1 MPATLE
7 DVNIVLGALTSCKS
21 KEEISRNVKLAPEV
35 VDEVLEYLRK
45 SGRIS
50 KDEFTDTFC
59 PIERVAG
66 EICNSCNTICEA
78 MKE

>member
-7 DVNIVLGALTSCKS
+7 DLNIVMGALTSCKT
-21 KEEISRNVKLAPEV
+21 KAEIVRNVKLPMDV
-35 VDEVLEYLRK
+35 VEELLEHLRK
-45 SGRIS
+45 TGQIS

-59 PIERVAG
+59 PIEKVAG
-66 EICNSCNTICEA
+66 EMCSCCNAICDA

>member
-7 DVNIVLGALTSCKS
+7 DLNIVLGALTSCKT
-21 KEEISRNVKLAPEV
+21 KNEIVHNVKLPADT
-35 VDEVLEYLRK
+35 VDEVLEHLRK
-45 SGRIS
+45 TGRIS

-59 PIERVAG
+59 PIEKVAG
-66 EICNSCNTICEA
+66 EICQSCSAICDA